1 MGKILIVEDEALIAM
16 DIRSKLLSFGYSDVV
31 YAVRPED
38 AMKEIEKEIPVLVL
52 MDINL
57 KSDLD
62 GIDLAGIINTAY
74 RIPIVF
80 LTSYSD
86 ISTMDRASEAAPY
99 GYIVKPA
106 ETQSLYS
113 VVSMAIRRAAVERNL
128 VEQNGLFETVL
139 ENSAEGIVVAD
150 ESFRIKYFNH
160 IFMEIFG
167 IERGDIYGE
176 NVEDVISS
184 LQPSLEGVVEGIIKG
199 RESKA
204 KRLDLNL
211 FGNKRKTVLMN
222 ISTFSLGGEQTRY
235 LFIFSDLSEL
245 ERMKDELDTT
255 ARNFDEIFEKNRDA
269 LVLLKMPEHT
279 VSDLN
284 PAAEKMFGFRKDKML
299 GKVPSELIRVLA
311 VSGCILGD
319 SGQDEAVCTMTRLTG
334 ETFTFLANSQRLSI
348 GGTDYLYLSFKDIT
362 EAKKLEKR
370 ERQLQEKLIQT
381 NKMTAL
387 GTLVSG
393 IAHEINNPNNFIM
406 FNSKMMLDLWK
417 GFSEVLDRVYETEG
431 DFEVENLPYSV
442 LREDIPKLLEG
453 IAGGSE
459 RIKKIVHELKSFSK
473 GDTENMDDIINVED
487 VVTSAVKILNQHILK
502 YTSDFSTD
510 IIKPVPNV
518 KGNRQKME
526 QVLINLI
533 LNALE
538 ALPDKNG
545 SVRLLCASDENGNLK
560 ICVSDT
566 GVGIPG
572 DIIRRITEPFF
583 TTKLKDGGT
592 GLGLSIVYTYVKEHK
607 GELDFAS
614 EPEKGT
620 TVTVTFPAQ
629 R

>member
-16 DIRSKLLSFGYSDVV
+16 DIRSKLLSFGYSEVV

-38 AMKEIEKEIPVLVL
+38 AMKEIEKEVPSLVL

-62 GIDLAGIINTAY
+62 GIDLAGIINTSY
-74 RIPIVF
+74 RIPVVF

-99 GYIVKPA
+99 GYIVKPV

-113 VVSMAIRRAAVERNL
+113 VVSMAIKRASVERNL
-128 VEQNGLFETVL
+128 VEQNGLFEAVL

-150 ESFRIKYFNH
+150 ETLKIKYFNH
-160 IFMEIFG
+160 IFMDIFG

-176 NVEDVISS
+176 SLDKVITEIE
-184 LQPSLEGVVEGIIKG
+184 PSLAGVVSGVIEG
-199 RESKA
+199 RESSA
-204 KRLDLNL
+204 KRIDIGIDGKL
-211 FGNKRKTVLMN
+211 KAVLMN
-222 ISTFSLGGEQTRY
+222 VSAFSLDGETTRY

-245 ERMKDELDTT
+245 ERMKNELDTT

-269 LVLLKMPEHT
+269 LVLLKIPEHT

-284 PAAEKMFGFRKDKML
+284 PAAEKMLGFKKSEML
-299 GKVPSELIRVLA
+299 GKVPKELIRVLA

-319 SGQDEAVCTMTRLTG
+319 SGQDEAVCTMTRHADDA
-334 ETFTFLANSQRLSI
+334 FTFLANSQRLSI
-348 GGTDYLYLSFKDIT
+348 GGTEYLYLSFKDIT

-417 GFSEVLDRVYETEG
+417 GFSQVLDRVYEKEG
-431 DFEVENLPYSV
+431 DFEIENLPYSV

-473 GDTENMDDIINVED
+473 GDSEQMDDRINIEE
-487 VVTSAVKILNQHILK
+487 VVTSAVKILKQHIMR
-502 YTSDFSTD
+502 YTANFETEV
-510 IIKPVPNV
+510 IKPAPCF
-518 KGNRQKME
+518 KGNRQKVE

-538 ALPDKNG
+538 ALKDKNG
-545 SVRLLCASDENGNLK
+545 TVRLTASADESGSVK

-607 GELDFAS
+607 GELDFFS

-629 R
+629 G

>member
-16 DIRSKLLSFGYSDVV
+16 DIKSKLLSFGYSEIV

-38 AMKEIEKEIPVLVL
+38 AMKEIEKEVPSLVL

-99 GYIVKPA
+99 GYIVKPVD
-106 ETQSLYS
+106 TQSLYS

-128 VEQNGLFETVL
+128 VEQNGLFEAVL

-150 ESFRIKYFNH
+150 ETLKIKYFNH

-176 NVEDVISS
+176 DVDRVITDIE
-184 LQPSLEGVVEGIIKG
+184 PSLRGFVPAVLEG
-199 RESKA
+199 RESSA
-204 KRLDLNL
+204 RRLDILRN
-211 FGNKRKTVLMN
+211 GKQKTVFMN
-222 ISTFSLGGEQTRY
+222 ISSFSLDGETTRY

-245 ERMKDELDTT
+245 ERMKNELDTT
-255 ARNFDEIFEKNRDA
+255 ARNFDEIFEKSRDA
-269 LVLLKMPEHT
+269 LVLLKIPEHT

-284 PAAEKMFGFRKDKML
+284 PAAEKMFGFRKMEML
-299 GKVPSELIRVLA
+299 GKVPEELIRVLA

-319 SGQDEAVCTMTRLTG
+319 SGQDEAVCVMTRLTG

-348 GGTDYLYLSFKDIT
+348 GGTEYLYLSLKDIT

-417 GFSEVLDRVYETEG
+417 GFSAVLDRVYEREG
-431 DFEVENLPYSV
+431 DFEIENLPYSV

-459 RIKKIVHELKSFSK
+459 RIKKIVHELKTFSR
-473 GDTENMDDIINVED
+473 GDTENMDDRISIDE
-487 VVTSAVKILNQHILK
+487 VVASAVKILNQHILR
-502 YTSDFSTD
+502 YTAHFSAEVV
-510 IIKPVPNV
+510 KPVPYF
-518 KGNRQKME
+518 KGNRQKVE

-538 ALPDKNG
+538 ALKDKNG
-545 SVRLLCASDENGNLK
+545 AVRLVCSADESGNLK

-607 GELDFAS
+607 GELDFFS

-620 TVTVTFPAQ
+620 SVTVTFPAQ
-629 R
+629 G

>member
-16 DIRSKLLSFGYSDVV
+16 DIRSKLMGFGYSDVV

-38 AMKEIEKEIPVLVL
+38 AMKEIEKEVPSLVL

-86 ISTMDRASEAAPY
+86 TGTMDRASEAAPY
-99 GYIVKPA
+99 GYIVKPV

-113 VVSMAIRRAAVERNL
+113 VVSMAVRRAAAERNL
-128 VEQNGLFETVL
+128 MEQNRLFEAVL
-139 ENSAEGIVVAD
+139 ENSTEGMAVAD
-150 ESFRIKYFNH
+150 ETLRIKYFNH
-160 IFMEIFG
+160 IFMDIFG
-167 IERGDIYGE
+167 IESGDIYGRSLE
-176 NVEDVISS
+176 SVISG
-184 LQPSLEGVVEGIIKG
+184 LEPSLSGVVSGVLEGT
-199 RESKA
+199 ESSA
-204 KRLDLNL
+204 RRLDISRN
-211 FGNKRKTVLMN
+211 GKNKTVLMN
-222 ISTFSLGGEQTRY
+222 VSSFSLDGKTTRY

-245 ERMKDELDTT
+245 ERMKNELDTT

-269 LVLLKMPEHT
+269 LVLLKIPEHT
-279 VSDLN
+279 VADLN
-284 PAAEKMFGFRKDKML
+284 PAAEKMFGIRKKEML
-299 GKVPSELIRVLA
+299 GRVPEELIRVLA

-348 GGTDYLYLSFKDIT
+348 GGTEYLYLSFKDIT

-417 GFSEVLDRVYETEG
+417 GFSEVLDRVYEREG
-431 DFEVENLPYSV
+431 DFEIENLPYSV
-442 LREDIPKLLEG
+442 LREDIPRLLEG

-459 RIKKIVHELKSFSK
+459 RIKKIVHELKTFSR
-473 GDTENMDDIINVED
+473 GDTEHMDDRINIEE
-487 VVTSAVKILNQHILK
+487 VVASAVKILNQHILR
-502 YTSDFSTD
+502 YTSSFSAEV
-510 IIKPVPNV
+510 IKPVPHF
-518 KGNRQKME
+518 KGNRQKIE

-538 ALPDKNG
+538 ALKDKNG
-545 SVRLLCASDENGNLK
+545 TVRLVCSADENGNLK

-607 GELDFAS
+607 GELDFFS

-629 R
+629 G